1 MERVIDF
8 QPSLLSIQYHVGIA
22 EQMPRD
28 EMESTLRE
36 LFDEITE
43 TYKDFP
49 GMQCIIASMAL
60 GDIRHM
66 ESENAEYAT
75 DKWDKWMDDAGI
87 QPWDLPAEEVG
98 KASKIVYGRE
108 DAFVWLKPQ

>member
-1 MERVIDF
+1 MEGNFDF
-8 QPSLLSIQYHVGIA
+8 HQSLLSIQYHVGIA

-28 EMESTLRE
+28 EMESTLKE
-36 LFDEITE
+36 LFDEIVE

-49 GMQCIIASMAL
+49 GMQCIIASMAM

-66 ESENAEYAT
+66 GSENAEYAFGIWN
-75 DKWDKWMDDAGI
+75 KWVDAAKL
-87 QPWDLPAEEVG
+87 QPWDVPAESLG

-108 DAFVWLKPQ
+108 DAFVWQKPQ